1 MTLPLDPPAAASAA
15 APVPSLHGAAGDLV
29 LIRIAADARH
39 LEDVLAAVA
48 ELPFP
53 VNPEI
58 QHGAFQ
64 SLIEFPAYSKWVE
77 EIRSVLEAGG
87 LSRDFVRVDSVL
99 A

>member
-1 MTLPLDPPAAASAA
+1 MTVHLDPAS
-15 APVPSLHGAAGDLV
+15 SLRGAEGDLM

-39 LEDVLAAVA
+39 LEDVLEAVA

-58 QHGAFQ
+58 HHGAHQ
-64 SLIEFPAYSKWVE
+64 SHVEFPAYSKWVP
-77 EIRSVLEAGG
+77 EIRSILESQG
-87 LSRDFVRVDSVL
+87 LSREVVEVDTIL